1 MTSLADQGLSLV
13 KEILRC
19 PDYLQPMREDALR
32 NIFEEMRALN
42 EANQKDVRLISAAD
56 SERSDGAPDVHVV
69 LYVRHQLLLRLRRC
83 IMAYLDGRLKV
94 IREFRWAFGPVLTK
108 DLKANM
114 TDGEQKW
121 FIDYSAS
128 LGRYMSSIGETGVD
142 LLQHSKPPKSL
153 YVEVRVLEDYGD
165 FETEDGQV
173 VVLAK
178 NSTHFLERSQC
189 EKLIRQ
195 GVLEHVVT

>member
-1 MTSLADQGLSLV
+1 MGFRPGTYQGS
-13 KEILRC
+13 
-19 PDYLQPMREDALR
+19 QG
-32 NIFEEMRALN
+32 
-42 EANQKDVRLISAAD
+42 Q
-56 SERSDGAPDVHVV
+56 H
-69 LYVRHQLLLRLRRC
+69 
-83 IMAYLDGRLKV
+83 DGRRAKMVHRLLGFAWKVFFMSPLETADYPIAEKAWTPSNNFQQIQNSDKHHRVSFQVSFRSVKV
-94 IREFRWAFGPVLTK
+94 IRK
-108 DLKANM
+108 N
-114 TDGEQKW
+114 
-121 FIDYSAS
+121 YHC
-128 LGRYMSSIGETGVD
+128 RYMSSIGETGVD

-195 GVLEHVVT
+195 GVLEHVVN

>member
-1 MTSLADQGLSLV
+1 
-13 KEILRC
+13 
-19 PDYLQPMREDALR
+19 
-32 NIFEEMRALN
+32 
-42 EANQKDVRLISAAD
+42 
-56 SERSDGAPDVHVV
+56 
-69 LYVRHQLLLRLRRC
+69 
-83 IMAYLDGRLKV
+83 
-94 IREFRWAFGPVLTK
+94 
-108 DLKANM
+108 
-114 TDGEQKW
+114 
-121 FIDYSAS
+121 
-128 LGRYMSSIGETGVD
+128 MSSIGETGVD

-195 GVLEHVVT
+195 GVLEHVVS